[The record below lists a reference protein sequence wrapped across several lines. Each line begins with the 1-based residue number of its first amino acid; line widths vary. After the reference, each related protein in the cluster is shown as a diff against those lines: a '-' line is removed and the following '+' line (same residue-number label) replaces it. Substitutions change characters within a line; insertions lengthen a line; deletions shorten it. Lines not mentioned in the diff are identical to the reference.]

1 MLFVSGLANAAPIL
15 ESTGVE
21 PTASN
26 LTVLLQ
32 VATAEPLDG
41 MKSAPRTKLLSAAD
55 GLVDGMMAAEQ
66 YNPSSYVMSGF
77 VSGVLLSALGAGLGQ
92 LLIGPTMPNASTL
105 AKMEGPGKGQ
115 EYQTGF
121 IQAWKAQTVSK
132 KKSAFLGGS
141 FIGTVIGAVGAVIVF
156 SVAG

>member
-1 MLFVSGLANAAPIL
+1 MLKIFTLITMLFVSGLANAAPIL

-77 VSGVLLSALGAGLGQ
+77 VSGVLFRRLE
-92 LLIGPTMPNASTL
+92 P
-105 AKMEGPGKGQ
+105 
-115 EYQTGF
+115 
-121 IQAWKAQTVSK
+121 V
-132 KKSAFLGGS
+132 
-141 FIGTVIGAVGAVIVF
+141 
-156 SVAG
+156 